1 MLVGR
6 VNNPINTINVGKTII
21 NNPPVIT
28 IFIGGMF
35 TIPSHGWQKWHCF
48 AHIIY
53 ICICRYV
60 YVDIYIYIQL
70 KSSFLLVKSHFQMSF
85 PSEIPPASVSTAPP
99 LPWPTNNEMPTEGS
113 FR

>member
-1 MLVGR
+1 MKNNLMLVGR

-28 IFIGGMF
+28 IFIGGIF

-53 ICICRYV
+53 IYKDSLAHHLFEAVQDRFC
-60 YVDIYIYIQL
+60 Q
-70 KSSFLLVKSHFQMSF
+70 KK
-85 PSEIPPASVSTAPP
+85 E
-99 LPWPTNNEMPTEGS
+99 
-113 FR
+113 